1 MGAVSPGDSNQKIM
15 GSFRFGIALLV
26 LISVVTAKD
35 VFRYDD
41 EKTGQSHYMTGDPG
55 ASVEGGWA
63 FTNPDGT
70 FELVYKADE
79 GGFQPSAE
87 HIPVSVKDTN
97 DVTEAKSSFYTLFK
111 EHEAKVAE
119 AEASRAK
126 RSPQDVFRYEDAET
140 GQSHYMTGEPGKAV
154 EGGWTFTNPEGSYE
168 LVYKADAMG
177 FQPEAAHIPIPV
189 EDTNEVEDAKAK
201 FYSLY
206 DEHKAKVEAAI
217 AKDAAAVVD
226 ARRKRSPNDVF
237 RYEDEETGQSH
248 YMTGEPG
255 KAVEGGWKFTNGDGT
270 FELVY
275 KADEAG
281 FQPEADHIPVHGED
295 TVEVEE
301 AKTQFYNLYEEAEA
315 RVADAIAA
323 AEKEPTIEDS
333 GAAKVVEIS
342 KREAEPHGWGGPA
355 PYWHMPYL
363 LHQKKEDLE
372 GKAFKF
378 EYYKGFVPEK
388 RLEAEAEAKAKH
400 EEAIAKYK
408 ADTKARHEEAVAFYK
423 ARQEEAKAKHDEAVA
438 LYKARHE
445 AAVAKHKE
453 AVAAYKEKME
463 NTVYTFSPYYGYLP
477 TTGEEVA
484 EGVPTFKF
492 VPYKGFVPQDKEAK
506 TMSKREAEPH
516 GWGPPAPYWHPKP
529 YFLHHTKEDLE
540 GKTFKFH
547 PIKGFEPLDE
557 DEETAGSVF
566 KHVPYRGFVP
576 EKQLELEAEAKA
588 KHEEAVEK
596 YQAEAKARHEESVAM
611 YKKAREEAKA
621 KHEAAVAKYEAEA
634 KARYEKVVAYRKEAM
649 AKHKEAVAK
658 YKEKIENTVYTFSP
672 YYGYIPT
679 TGEESDEVPTFKYV
693 PFHGFVPSEMD
704 DSRRK
709 RDTSDEMME
718 EDNLMVESNPKLTLL
733 SPFGYMHNVVQPKE
747 ISYEFHP
754 YYGYIPKLK
763 TSPEELEVD
772 PAAEV
777 TEGKLYKYIPFYGFV
792 PAEEEMEKTE
802 EEEPVLCKYHPF
814 HGFVPAKD
822 QEDTE
827 EPLMKTIDQLEYKYV
842 PYVGFVPATE
852 DDTAEEKEG
861 TEETTEKRYK
871 FHPYYGFVEKTTEG
885 EEEPKEEQMYKFV
898 PYYGFVPVNKDGESE
913 MEQKSEDEDD
923 QQHQFT
929 YSFHPYYGYLPT
941 LVKKGEA
948 DVAEEQFYKLD
959 PV

>member
-1 MGAVSPGDSNQKIM
+1 VTPTQITM
-15 GSFRFGIALLV
+15 GSVRFGIALLV
-26 LISVVTAKD
+26 LA
-35 VFRYDD
+35 
-41 EKTGQSHYMTGDPG
+41 G
-55 ASVEGGWA
+55 
-63 FTNPDGT
+63 
-70 FELVYKADE
+70 L
-79 GGFQPSAE
+79 
-87 HIPVSVKDTN
+87 
-97 DVTEAKSSFYTLFK
+97 
-111 EHEAKVAE
+111 
-119 AEASRAK
+119 
-126 RSPQDVFRYEDAET
+126 
-140 GQSHYMTGEPGKAV
+140 
-154 EGGWTFTNPEGSYE
+154 
-168 LVYKADAMG
+168 
-177 FQPEAAHIPIPV
+177 
-189 EDTNEVEDAKAK
+189 
-201 FYSLY
+201 
-206 DEHKAKVEAAI
+206 AI
-217 AKDAAAVVD
+217 AK
-226 ARRKRSPNDVF
+226 DVF

-295 TVEVEE
+295 TVEVKEAQTQFYNLYKEAEARIADGFKPEVEYLPDTAEVEE

-323 AEKEPTIEDS
+323 AEKEPKMEDS

-378 EYYKGFVPEK
+378 EYYKGFVPLEEGEESVGPVFKHVPYRGFVPEK

-492 VPYKGFVPQDKEAK
+492 VPYEGFVPQDKEAK

-557 DEETAGSVF
+557 DEETAGPVF

-693 PFHGFVPSEMD
+693 PFHGFVPSEMEED
-704 DSRRK
+704 DSRRRK
-709 RDTSDEMME
+709 RDTTTDEEMMME
-718 EDNLMVESNPKLTLL
+718 DDNLMVESSPKVALL
-733 SPFGYMHNVVQPKE
+733 SPFGYMMHHTQPKE

-763 TSPEELEVD
+763 TSEET
-772 PAAEV
+772 AAEGDTAAT
-777 TEGKLYKYIPFYGFV
+777 TEEKLYKYIPFYGFV
-792 PAEEEMEKTE
+792 PAAAEEEGVEKTE
-802 EEEPVLCKYHPF
+802 EDIEEPVLYKYHPF

-822 QEDTE
+822 QDENAE
-827 EPLMKTIDQLEYKYV
+827 EPAMKTIDQLEYKYV

-852 DDTAEEKEG
+852 EDDTTEEKEG
-861 TEETTEKRYK
+861 ASEETTEKRYK
-871 FHPYYGFVEKTTEG
+871 FHPYYGFVEKLTTEG
-885 EEEPKEEQMYKFV
+885 EEPKEEQMYKFV
-898 PYYGFVPVNKDGESE
+898 PYYGFVPVNMKGESE
-913 MEQKSEDEDD
+913 MEQKSEDA
-923 QQHQFT
+923 QQHQLT

-941 LVKKGEA
+941 LVKKGDDA
-948 DVAEEQFYKLD
+948 AEEQLYKLD
-959 PV
+959 PALGFVPAKTDEVEPAVVEETERKKREAQTFIYPSIYHPSPQGILHGGTYLPLTTKAAGEGETSETVEDTKPAEPATPVILPALVPGYVPFTAPVFSPLPVVVQKPTLPSEFPVIESNAETNEQAAFEF